1 MRSLI
6 RSTAGV
12 LVLSGAASSA
22 CSTSHPPTP
31 TASVALPAAAS
42 ATVAPPASL
51 ASSAPA
57 SPAPGVE
64 TSDEKL
70 RRARAAA
77 ALTGTLL
84 FSASIG
90 DSDPHLVLYE
100 LALGGSGAPVVI
112 TKPDGAIFSG
122 DSAPSF
128 SPDGTKITW
137 TRTWS
142 ISANGLWI
150 AGADGAGARL
160 VANCKQFWM
169 CNSAQL
175 AADGNVYY
183 AGGALTPGGP
193 LTNIEVVP
201 QGARA
206 SDGRNRHW
214 AGDDQTCAFGAFRLS
229 PDGTKIVVV
238 AGGKSS
244 PKCTKRGIR
253 TASATVKGVLGDPL
267 PLSVD
272 TTDVF
277 KSYAE
282 FSKATT
288 SSSSR
293 GRSRSTKV

>member
-142 ISANGLWI
+142 ITGFGIWI
-150 AGADGAGARL
+150 AGADGAGARS
-160 VANCKQFWM
+160 VENCKQFWM
-169 CNSAQL
+169 CSSAQL

-183 AGGALTPGGP
+183 AGGSLTGGP
-193 LTNIEVVP
+193 LVNIKVAP

-206 SDGRNRHW
+206 GDGRNRHW

>member
-1 MRSLI
+1 
-6 RSTAGV
+6 V
-12 LVLSGAASSA
+12 LVACGVASSA
-22 CSTSHPPTP
+22 CSTSHPAPL
-31 TASVALPAAAS
+31 TASVALPAAVAAAPS
-42 ATVAPPASL
+42 APSSAP

-57 SPAPGVE
+57 VD
-64 TSDEKL
+64 TSDEQL
-70 RRARAAA
+70 RRAHAAA

-84 FSASIG
+84 VSATIG
-90 DSDPHLVLYE
+90 DEAYLRLYE
-100 LALGGSGAPVVI
+100 IALGGGGAPVVI
-112 TKPDGAIFSG
+112 TKPDVATFSG